1 MNKIISSVIASLM
14 LMSFVLSSCSQ
25 LSEGETKTS
34 SSSSANFGK
43 YSEFAAS
50 VKSGFE
56 EKFGDE
62 EEARSALLS
71 ETSTKESEENSDE
84 NVEYLDEDVS
94 GAEYLLE
101 NNYISETAAAYIKRI
116 ESAIDSAGSKT
127 GFNEEVSA
135 IETEAMEN
143 LSDSD
148 LDSVMYYAE
157 ASKASADYW
166 TEDDGEARFSFRKF
180 RKRIKKIMISSS
192 LGTLVGGFLG
202 GVATGHSPIGI
213 AAGAIGGCISSA
225 KGAYDSGEI
234 CIIVKINY

>member
-1 MNKIISSVIASLM
+1 MKKILSSVIASLM
-14 LMSFVLSSCSQ
+14 LMSFVLSGCSQ
-25 LSEGETKTS
+25 LSDGETKTS
-34 SSSSANFGK
+34 SSSTAQFGK
-43 YSEFAAS
+43 YSEFGAS
-50 VKSGFE
+50 VKSRFE
-56 EKFGDE
+56 EKFGDA

-71 ETSTKESEENSDE
+71 ETSVAESAENSDE

-116 ESAIDSAGSKT
+116 ESAIDNAGSKAS
-127 GFNEEVSA
+127 FNEEVSA

-166 TEDDGEARFSFRKF
+166 AEDDGKARFSFRKF
-180 RKRIKKIMISSS
+180 RKRIKKIMLSSS
-192 LGTLVGGFLG
+192 LGTLVGGLVGG
-202 GVATGHSPIGI
+202 GVSGGSPIGI
-213 AAGAIGGCISSA
+213 AMGAVKSCIASA
-225 KGAYDSGEI
+225 KEAYDTGKISVV
-234 CIIVKINY
+234 VKI

>member
-1 MNKIISSVIASLM
+1 MKKILSSVIASLM
-14 LMSFVLSSCSQ
+14 LMSFVLSGCSQ
-25 LSEGETKTS
+25 LSDGESKTS
-34 SSSSANFGK
+34 SSSAAQFGK
-43 YSEFAAS
+43 YSEFGAS

-56 EKFGDE
+56 EKFGDA

-71 ETSTKESEENSDE
+71 EPSVAESDENSDE

-94 GAEYLLE
+94 SAEYLLE

-116 ESAIDSAGSKT
+116 ASAIDNAGSKAS
-127 GFNEEVSA
+127 FNEEVSA

-166 TEDDGEARFSFRKF
+166 AEDDAEARWSLRKF
-180 RKRIKKIMISSS
+180 CRKYRHVIISSG
-192 LGTLVGGFLG
+192 LGAVAGAVIGTVISKANPTAIAISA
-202 GVATGHSPIGI
+202 ATG
-213 AAGAIGGCISSA
+213 AIVSGYSA
-225 KGAYDSGEI
+225 YKSGKTNI
-234 CIIVKINY
+234 TYSKK